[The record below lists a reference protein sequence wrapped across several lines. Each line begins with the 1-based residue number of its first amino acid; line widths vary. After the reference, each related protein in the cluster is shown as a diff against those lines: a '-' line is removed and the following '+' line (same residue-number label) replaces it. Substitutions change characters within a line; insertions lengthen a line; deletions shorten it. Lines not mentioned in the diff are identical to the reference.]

1 MSQSFGTLSWRV
13 PLLLALAIG
22 SLGLNACVAG
32 AIIGTA
38 AAVGVVAAQ
47 EKGIEGTAEDIQI
60 RTEINHLW
68 LQADENLMY
77 EVELQVQERRVLLSG
92 TVSSP
97 ELRLKAVRL
106 AWQAE
111 GVKEVINE
119 IEVTDKSSV
128 TDYARDTRITTEL
141 RSMLLFDQEVR
152 SVNYSIETVNQV
164 IYLMGVAQDEAE
176 LQRVVDHARNVAYVR
191 RVVSYVQMK
200 EDPERIT

>member
-1 MSQSFGTLSWRV
+1 MSQSFDKSSWPV
-13 PLLLALAIG
+13 PFLIAVAIG
-22 SLGLNACVAG
+22 SLGLGACVPA
-32 AIIGTA
+32 AIVGTA

-47 EKGIEGTAEDIQI
+47 ERSIEGTAEDIQI

-68 LQADENLMY
+68 LQADEDLLY

-92 TVSSP
+92 AVSSP

-119 IEVTDKSSV
+119 IEVTDKSSLS
-128 TDYARDTRITTEL
+128 DYARDTRITTEL

-200 EDPERIT
+200 ADPERTT

>member
-13 PLLLALAIG
+13 PLLFALAIA

-32 AIIGTA
+32 AIVGTA
-38 AAVGVVAAQ
+38 AAVGVAAAQ

-119 IEVTDKSSV
+119 IEVTDESSV
-128 TDYARDTRITTEL
+128 SDYARDTRITTEL
-141 RSMLLFDQEVR
+141 RSMLLFDQDVR

-200 EDPERIT
+200 EDPERTT

>member
-1 MSQSFGTLSWRV
+1 MSQSFGNLSWPV
-13 PLLLALAIG
+13 PLLFALAIG
-22 SLGLNACVAG
+22 SLGLNACVPA
-32 AIIGTA
+32 AIVGTA
-38 AAVGVVAAQ
+38 AAVGVAAAQ
-47 EKGIEGTAEDIQI
+47 ERGIEGTAEDIEI

-92 TVSSP
+92 TVTSP

-119 IEVTDKSSV
+119 IEVTDESSV
-128 TDYARDTRITTEL
+128 SDYARDTRITTEL
-141 RSMLLFDQEVR
+141 RSMLLFDQDVR

-200 EDPERIT
+200 EDPERTT

>member
-1 MSQSFGTLSWRV
+1 MSQSFGKLSWPV
-13 PLLLALAIG
+13 ALLFALAAG
-22 SLGLNACVAG
+22 SLGLNACVPA
-32 AIIGTA
+32 AIVGTA
-38 AAVGVVAAQ
+38 AAVGVAAAQ
-47 EKGIEGTAEDIQI
+47 ERGIEGTAEDIQI

>member
-1 MSQSFGTLSWRV
+1 MSQRFGKLSWPV
-13 PLLLALAIG
+13 PLVVILAVGL
-22 SLGLNACVAG
+22 LGLGGCVPA
-32 AIIGTA
+32 AIVGSA
-38 AAVGVVAAQ
+38 AAVGVVVAQ
-47 EKGIEGTAEDIQI
+47 ERSIGDTAEDIQI

-68 LQADENLMY
+68 LQADENLLY
-77 EVELQVQERRVLLSG
+77 DVELQVQERRVLLSG
-92 TVSSP
+92 AVSSP
-97 ELRLKAVRL
+97 ELRLKAVQL

-119 IEVTDKSSV
+119 IEVTDESTV
-128 TDYARDTRITTEL
+128 ADYARDTWISTEL
-141 RSMLLFDQEVR
+141 RSLLLFDEDVR

-164 IYLMGVAQDEAE
+164 IYLMGVAQDQAE